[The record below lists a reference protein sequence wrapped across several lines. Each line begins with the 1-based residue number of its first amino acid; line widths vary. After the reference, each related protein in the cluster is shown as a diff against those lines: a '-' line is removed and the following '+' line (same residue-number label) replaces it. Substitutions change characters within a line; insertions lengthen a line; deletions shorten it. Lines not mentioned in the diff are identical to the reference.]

1 MSAISTQSV
10 KICFSE
16 QLELHI
22 LHSGRSLLFNRY
34 LFVSIKVYHVS
45 YNICL
50 IPPAPH
56 CDLTV
61 RTRSLAKKRIYF
73 VQFVNLHSE
82 DAMNFKARSIA
93 LDSALKIELADSNR

>member
-22 LHSGRSLLFNRY
+22 IHSGRSLLFNRY
-34 LFVSIKVYHVS
+34 LFVGIKVYHVS

-61 RTRSLAKKRIYF
+61 RTRRIYF